1 MHDTIETERPIMTTF
16 KAFFAIAAVALIA
29 GLSTVAVTASERE
42 NTKFPHERMVE
53 IKRMMGGSI

>member
-1 MHDTIETERPIMTTF
+1 MTTF
-16 KAFFAIAAVALIA
+16 KAFLALCAFALIA
-29 GLSTVAVTASERE
+29 GLSTAAVIAGEQE

>member
-1 MHDTIETERPIMTTF
+1 MTTF